1 MTFSYSKEFS
11 MNNYTQ
17 VENIFINEYLPISS
31 DDAVRVY
38 LYGLFLCQ
46 NKELDAPL
54 SAVCETLKLS
64 EEKVID
70 IFKYWEEFGLVSIL
84 STEPFS
90 VNYLP
95 VRSVFSGK
103 TRKYKAEK
111 YTEFTKGIQ
120 LLITNR
126 MISTGEYTEY
136 FAIMETFAI
145 KPDAMLLIVKYCID
159 KKGEDVSYRY
169 IVKVAR
175 DFGERGIVTMEKVER
190 ELSSYVL
197 RSSEIAKILSAL
209 SLRRQPDYE
218 DAKLLNK
225 WTQELG
231 FETENIVY
239 ASSLLKKGNTEK
251 LDEFLLELYN
261 RKCFSKEEIAGYMSK
276 KQEAYAL
283 AIKINRALSVYI
295 PVIETEVDNYIN
307 KWLSYGYEEQTLLYI
322 ATYCFKNNR
331 LSLSDMDGEVEK
343 LYANGNITLSS
354 VGDFY
359 DSIIKKDKF
368 IEKILLTC
376 GVNRKPVAIDRQN
389 LSLWKSWN
397 FSDDM
402 IIEASKLSAGK
413 SSPIAYLNGILA
425 NWKNNNIYNTEDISE
440 NDKNQLSSSEQYN
453 LEYEKRRTQALST
466 AQKNIEKAMNIE
478 GFDKVF
484 KRLNAIEKDLAMAEI
499 NNNQEALITF
509 ENEKK
514 ELTASANA
522 LLKPLGIDI
531 TDLSPKYRCE
541 KCKDTGYVG
550 SSRCDCLKK

>member
-11 MNNYTQ
+11 MNNYTN
-17 VENIFINEYLPISS
+17 VENVFINEYLPVASE
-31 DDAVRVY
+31 DAVRVY

-54 SAVCETLKLS
+54 STVAETLKLS
-64 EEKVID
+64 EEKVVD
-70 IFKYWEEFGLVSIL
+70 IFKYWEEFGLVSVL
-84 STEPFS
+84 SLSPFA

-103 TRKYKAEK
+103 ARKYKAEK

-120 LLITNR
+120 LLIKRR

-136 FAIMETFAI
+136 FSIMETFAI

-175 DFGERGIVTMEKVER
+175 DFGERGIVTMEKVEQ

-197 RSSEIAKILSAL
+197 RSSEISKVLSAL

-218 DAKLLNK
+218 DAKYLNK

-231 FETENIVY
+231 FETEHVVY
-239 ASSLLKKGNTEK
+239 AASLLKKGNMEK

-261 RKCFSKEEIAGYMSK
+261 RKCFSKEEIAGYTSK
-276 KQEAYAL
+276 KQEAYSLAL
-283 AIKINRALSVYI
+283 KINRALSVYI
-295 PVIETEVDNYIN
+295 PVIETEVDNFIN

-331 LSLSDMDGEVEK
+331 ISLSEMDGEVEK
-343 LYANGNITLSS
+343 LYANGNVTLSS

-359 DSIIKKDKF
+359 EGIKKQNEF

-376 GVNRKPVAIDRQN
+376 GVNRKPVGIDRQN

-397 FSDDM
+397 FSDEM
-402 IIEASKLSAGK
+402 ILEAAKLSAGK
-413 SSPIAYLNGILA
+413 SSPIAYLNGILS
-425 NWKNNNIYNTEDISE
+425 NWKNNGIYNTDEITE
-440 NDKNQLSSSEQYN
+440 KVETTSSSEAYN
-453 LEYEKRRTQALST
+453 LEYERRRTEALST
-466 AQKNIEKAMNIE
+466 AQRNVEKAMNIE
-478 GFDKVF
+478 GFDKIYS
-484 KRLNAIEKDLAMAEI
+484 RLNSIEKDLAMAEI
-499 NNNQEALITF
+499 NENNEALFSF
-509 ENEKK
+509 EAEKQSLIIK
-514 ELTASANA
+514 AND
-522 LLKPLGIDI
+522 LLKPFNIDL